1 MNMMLRLHEMDVMDR
16 ELGHRTVTWD
26 PANPEAV
33 EDARRQFDALKAQG
47 YSMFS
52 MIALGQHAVT
62 EEQGEEMEDFDPH
75 AGRVMV
81 RMDEFNETA
90 ERVTAI
96 PQRQGG

>member
-1 MNMMLRLHEMDVMDR
+1 MNMQLRHMDVMDI

-26 PANPEAV
+26 PNDADAV
-33 EDARRQFDALKAQG
+33 ADARAQFNSLRAQG
-47 YSMFS
+47 YSMFR

-62 EEQGEEMEDFDPH
+62 EEQGEEIEEFEPE
-75 AGRVMV
+75 AGRVMA
-81 RMDEFNETA
+81 RMDEFDPQA